1 MHFSGTYIPY
11 ARHLCLTL
19 GVIINKGISITKQ
32 NIIEIVVKAFGLYC
46 LIQVIRS
53 VPGVL
58 SAITLDQSE
67 FVTNR
72 ILYASLMALYP
83 LLHLTLADIFLKKS
97 DIILKM
103 FGSGKSDSSV
113 SISELDEGQAIYA
126 KLSFWITIM
135 GLYYFIS
142 SASVMVSWLV
152 TFAIKQGEGMYL
164 VNDSFLPQA
173 FIFVLSIIFIF
184 RSENVAIYIKNK
196 AKSHLT
202 TG

>member
-1 MHFSGTYIPY
+1 
-11 ARHLCLTL
+11 
-19 GVIINKGISITKQ
+19 
-32 NIIEIVVKAFGLYC
+32 
-46 LIQVIRS
+46 
-53 VPGVL
+53 
-58 SAITLDQSE
+58 
-67 FVTNR
+67 
-72 ILYASLMALYP
+72 
-83 LLHLTLADIFLKKS
+83 
-97 DIILKM
+97 
-103 FGSGKSDSSV
+103 
-113 SISELDEGQAIYA
+113 
-126 KLSFWITIM
+126 M